1 MKGFINFIKEFWF
14 VILMMF
20 FLINWTIFYIYTDI
34 RAKWNLAH
42 IKNCPCLQEVANG
55 SKN

>member
-1 MKGFINFIKEFWF
+1 MKIYLTFI
-14 VILMMF
+14 ILVVSWC
-20 FLINWTIFYIYTDI
+20 LLNIYLDVKM
-34 RAKWNLAH
+34 KWNLAH